1 MNTYRHLIAVPLAFL
16 AGGLAVSAASL
27 AQLLNGGDRLTVAGL
42 AAGLGLIG
50 IAIWD
55 LAARI
60 RRRRET

>member
-1 MNTYRHLIAVPLAFL
+1 MNTYRHPIAVPLTFL

-55 LAARI
+55 LAARSM
-60 RRRRET
+60 TCAQ